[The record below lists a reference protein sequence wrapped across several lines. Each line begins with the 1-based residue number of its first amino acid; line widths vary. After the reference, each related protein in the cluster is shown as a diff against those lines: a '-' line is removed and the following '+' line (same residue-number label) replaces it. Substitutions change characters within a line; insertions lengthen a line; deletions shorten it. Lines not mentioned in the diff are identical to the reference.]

1 MSVVGSSDLEF
12 RELPGRASADPFLGA
27 DPGELSMRIVII
39 EDTPRRNLHRH
50 PLSPEVV
57 YVAEGH
63 GVTWQDGAAT
73 RIGPG
78 DIVWIPA
85 DTGHATVPDR
95 GSQLRLICFFPHG
108 DLSANL
114 VELAETVSIDEME

>member
-1 MSVVGSSDLEF
+1 VVGPSDLDF
-12 RELPGRASADPFLGA
+12 QELPGRGSADPFRDF

-39 EDTPRRNLHRH
+39 EDTPLRNLHRH

-63 GVTWQDGAAT
+63 GATWQDGTAT

-78 DIVWIPA
+78 DVIWIPA
-85 DTGHATVPDR
+85 NTSHATLPDR
-95 GSQLRLICFFPHG
+95 GSSLRLICFFPHG

-114 VELAETVSIDEME
+114 VELTETVSIDEIG